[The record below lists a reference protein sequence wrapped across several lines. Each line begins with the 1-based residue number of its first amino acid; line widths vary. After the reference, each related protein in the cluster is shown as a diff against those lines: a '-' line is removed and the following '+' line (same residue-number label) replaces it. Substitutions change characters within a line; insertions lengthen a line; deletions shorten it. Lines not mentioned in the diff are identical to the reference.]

1 LQETSRSQHG
11 DKMTDAAKL
20 ELEDEILT
28 MGEYDATEAEVNDN
42 GLVRYID
49 LENVAAPRSK
59 GRHSEK
65 QFYRGNVSIV
75 ERLLNRM
82 YVAGHSGSKHYIT
95 SGHNIGSSERLWNV
109 IHDAFDI
116 INEETGENPV
126 QVLVDAIENSAP
138 VEEVVTYQRG
148 GARARK
154 AVLVSPQRRVD
165 LALRLLVQ
173 GQYENRL
180 TDSTSAEEALAQEL
194 MAAADGDSSV
204 NAVREKERRESEAEG
219 AR

>member
-1 LQETSRSQHG
+1 
-11 DKMTDAAKL
+11 MTEAAKL
-20 ELEDEILT
+20 ELEDEVLT
-28 MGEYDATEAEVNDN
+28 FGKYDASEAEVTDN
-42 GLVRYID
+42 GLLRYIN
-49 LENVAAPRSK
+49 LENIAAPRSK

-65 QFYRGNVSIV
+65 QFYKADVPIV

-82 YVAGHSGSKHYIT
+82 YVAGHSGQKHLVS
-95 SGHNIGSSERLWNV
+95 SGHNTGHSERLWNV
-109 IHDAFDI
+109 IDDAFSIVED
-116 INEETGENPV
+116 ETGENPI

-173 GQYENRL
+173 GSYQERL
-180 TDSTSAEEALAQEL
+180 TSEEEAAEALADEL
-194 MAAADGDSSV
+194 ISAADGDNSV
-204 NAVREKERRESEAEG
+204 KAVREKERREREAEG

>member
-1 LQETSRSQHG
+1 
-11 DKMTDAAKL
+11 MTEAAKL
-20 ELEDEILT
+20 ELEDEVLT
-28 MGEYDATEAEVNDN
+28 FGKYDASEAEVTDN
-42 GLVRYID
+42 GLLRYIN
-49 LENVAAPRSK
+49 LENIAAPRSN

-65 QFYRGNVSIV
+65 QFYKADVPIV

-82 YVAGHSGSKHYIT
+82 YVAGHSGQKHLVS
-95 SGHNIGSSERLWNV
+95 SGHNTGHSERLWNV
-109 IHDAFDI
+109 IDNAFSIVED
-116 INEETGENPV
+116 ETGENPI
-126 QVLVDAIENSAP
+126 QVLVNAIENSAP

-173 GQYENRL
+173 GSYQERL
-180 TDSTSAEEALAQEL
+180 TSEEEAADALADEL
-194 MAAADGDSSV
+194 ISAADGDNSV
-204 NAVREKERRESEAEG
+204 KAVREKERREREAEG